1 MAQLSESV
9 SASDEGFAGCY
20 RVPDHLE
27 AGHRDGHS
35 ELNRK
40 TNALEVQVPP
50 EGYGPS
56 VIVGHSSNAI
66 ASDLGSCIVFGGG
79 QETGNWQNVIGGD
92 GSLSINDPD
101 TENVTA
107 VDTGAHY
114 STIVG
119 GYDNMI
125 GGTACTVAGT
135 HNYTGLDVT
144 HSVIAGG
151 ALNIIKNTDGFD
163 TEYGTIAGGRENIV
177 DADYGTISGGRDNVV
192 NSQSY
197 YSVIPGGQDNQ
208 VATTVTHATAL
219 GHEAKASQQAGVTI
233 AGGKFSAVGDAQ
245 STVLIVKGQ
254 TTDENP
260 INLVANGTSWVTI
273 PTDTT
278 WMFRVSVVARRT
290 DADGESAAY
299 ENIGCLDNNAG
310 TVALVGSVSQTV
322 VAEDTSAW
330 VFANAADNTNKA
342 LANYCYGESGKTIN
356 WVARI
361 ELTEVTG

>member
-1 MAQLSESV
+1 MVALASLNESTTT
-9 SASDEGFAGCY
+9 SASLAQHLS
-20 RVPDHLE
+20 DHN
-27 AGHRDGHS
+27 
-35 ELNRK
+35 ELHRK
-40 TNALEVQVPP
+40 TNVLEVQAEPS
-50 EGYGPS
+50 GYGP
-56 VIVGHSSNAI
+56 VVLIGDSSNVV
-66 ASDLGSCIVFGGG
+66 ASDVGSATVFGGG
-79 QETGNWQNVIGGD
+79 QTSGHWQNVIGGD
-92 GSLSINDPD
+92 GSLSINDGN
-101 TENVTA
+101 TENVATSG
-107 VDTGAHY
+107 TEAHY

-125 GGTACTVAGT
+125 GGIACIVAGT

-144 HSVIAGG
+144 HSTISGG
-151 ALNIIKNTDGFD
+151 ALNVIKNTDGFE
-163 TEYGTIAGGRENIV
+163 TEYGTVAGGRENII
-177 DADYGTISGGRDNVV
+177 DADYGTISGGRDNVL
-192 NSQSY
+192 NSQAY
-197 YSVIPGGQDNQ
+197 YSTIPGGQDNQ
-208 VATTVTHATAL
+208 VATTVTHATAI
-219 GHEAKASQQAGVTI
+219 GHEAKASQQAGFTM

-260 INLVANGTSWVTI
+260 INLIANGTSWVTI

-299 ENIGCLDNNAG
+299 ENLGCIDNNAG

-322 VAEDTSAW
+322 VAEDTAAW

-342 LANYCYGESGKTIN
+342 LANYCYGEAGKTIN